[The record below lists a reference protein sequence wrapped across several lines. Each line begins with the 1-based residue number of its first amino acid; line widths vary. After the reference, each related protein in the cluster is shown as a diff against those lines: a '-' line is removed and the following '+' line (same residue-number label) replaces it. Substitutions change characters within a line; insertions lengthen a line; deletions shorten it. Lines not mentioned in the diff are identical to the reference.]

1 MENFL
6 ELGLPKSLIE
16 SLTNMGL
23 NKPTPIQAKA
33 IPVALEGK
41 DILGSAATG
50 TGKTAAFAIPIINK
64 IIRDVTAS
72 ALILTPTRELATQI
86 CEAIKKMTAKNCE
99 AKTALLIGG
108 DSMHKQLNQLR
119 SRPRIIIGTP
129 GRVTDH
135 LKRRSLSLDTVK
147 ILVLDETDRM
157 LDMGFSIQIEEI
169 ARYLPSQR
177 QTMLFSATMPKNIVR
192 LSEKYL
198 TNPVKIEVDVANQ
211 PAKNLNHSVINVQEA
226 TKFDTLIDQLDKRD
240 GSVVIF
246 VKTKFGAEKL
256 AHKLSRENHKADS
269 IHGNLRQRQRDRVL
283 QDFRDSRYRILVAT
297 DVASRGLDIPHI
309 KHVINYDLPQ
319 KSEDFI
325 HRIGRTA
332 RNGAE
337 GEAAS
342 LVLPSDFRMWKEINK
357 LIDPNAKDEPSSHRP
372 ENRNNNGGRNRF
384 GERKSGGFKK
394 KFNNRF
400 NNGGGRSGG
409 GHSNSNNSSRA
420 A

>member
-6 ELGLPKSLIE
+6 ELGLPKSLTE
-16 SLTNMGL
+16 ALTNMGIT
-23 NKPTPIQAKA
+23 KPTPIQEKA
-33 IPVALEGK
+33 IPVALEGR

-50 TGKTAAFAIPIINK
+50 TGKTAAFAIPVINK

-108 DSMHKQLNQLR
+108 DSMQKQLNQLR

-135 LKRRSLSLDTVK
+135 LKRRTLNLDTVK
-147 ILVLDETDRM
+147 ILILDETDRM

-169 ARYLPSQR
+169 AKYIPAQR

-192 LSEKYL
+192 LSERYL
-198 TNPVKIEVDVANQ
+198 NNPVKIEVDVANQ
-211 PAKNLNHSVINVQEA
+211 PAKNINHSVINVQEA
-226 TKFDTLIDQLDKRD
+226 NKFATLVEQLDKRQ
-240 GSVVIF
+240 GSIVVF

-256 AHKLSRENHKADS
+256 ADKLSRENYKADS
-269 IHGNLRQRQRDRVL
+269 IHGNLRQRQRDKVI

-342 LVLPSDFRMWKEINK
+342 LVLPSDFRMWKEINR
-357 LIDPNAKDEPSSHRP
+357 LINPNAKEEFSDHRPSS
-372 ENRNNNGGRNRF
+372 ENRRNDGSRNRF
-384 GERKSGGFKK
+384 GSRKPGGGGGFKK
-394 KFNNRF
+394 RF
-400 NNGGGRSGG
+400 NRSGG
-409 GHSNSNNSSRA
+409 VGSNSNNSGGRQA